1 MAHQTSV
8 PFRAGSEGY
17 ASFRIPAVVGTG
29 ATASDDTAT
38 DPGSGASSDSGP
50 GSGSATDP
58 GTLLAFAE
66 GRVHSAADHGDI
78 DIVLKRSADG
88 GRTWGPLQTV
98 ARNGTGTAGNPAPVV
113 LDGGRIV
120 LVHVRSAATATED
133 RIRRG
138 LVSAAD
144 ARRVWVQHSDDE
156 GATWSEPRE
165 ITDQAKR
172 SNWRWYATTPGHALQ
187 LRHGPHAGR
196 LVVPA
201 NHSIAPTFSGD
212 NGTEGR
218 YNGGHVLLSDDEG
231 ANWRI
236 GYLDSNPNGYIN
248 ANETTA
254 AELPDGTLYFN
265 TRNDS
270 PAPGNRADAHSA
282 PADAGERLIR
292 PFRPQAGLAGPVVEG
307 SVLHLGEPD
316 VLLFSGPADPDA
328 RALMTVR
335 ASRDRGLTWHPAHTV
350 DGLPAAYS
358 DLVRIDAATVG
369 LLYET
374 GDFSAYSTITF
385 RRIPVEE
392 LA

>member
-1 MAHQTSV
+1 MAHETSL

-17 ASFRIPAVVGTG
+17 ASFRIPAVVITRPATAEGTG
-29 ATASDDTAT
+29 TGSTAAEDA
-38 DPGSGASSDSGP
+38 GS
-50 GSGSATDP
+50 

-78 DIVLKRSADG
+78 DLVLKRSADG
-88 GRTWGPLQTV
+88 GRTWGPLQVV
-98 ARNGTGTAGNPAPVV
+98 ARNGTGTAGNPAPLV

-120 LVHVRSAATATED
+120 LLHVRNAATATED

-144 ARRVWVQHSDDE
+144 GRRVWVQHSDDG
-156 GATWSEPRE
+156 GATWSAARE
-165 ITDQAKR
+165 ITAQVKR
-172 SNWRWYATTPGHALQ
+172 SDWRWYATTPGHALQ
-187 LRHGPHAGR
+187 LRNGPHAGR

-201 NHSIAPTFSGD
+201 NHSTAPTYTGD

-231 ANWRI
+231 ESWRI
-236 GYLDSNPNGYIN
+236 GYTDSKPNNYIN

-282 PADAGERLIR
+282 PESGGEQLIK
-292 PFRPQAGLAGPVVEG
+292 PFRPQAGLTGPVVEG

-316 VLLFSGPADPDA
+316 VLLFSGPADPAD

-335 ASRDRGLTWHPAHTV
+335 ASRDRGLTWHVAHTV

-358 DLVRIDAATVG
+358 DLVRIDGATVG

-392 LA
+392 LV